1 MKLKKFFAGVLAA
14 AMMLTVGATSAFAT
28 TPDTISVKKDGSETD
43 AKMFTESDDDLV
55 LTKTLHVVKGTAPDS
70 MTFSFTVVKQGETT
84 AINGA
89 ASNAVFTATQYE
101 PFVGPNKDYTATT
114 TVQLATVLGNNKD
127 KVGEYSYTITES
139 TPAYPGVT
147 PVDSTLTMKITV
159 VNQLDEQKQP
169 IANSYGYY
177 VALYRDNKKVE
188 AKDAFKN
195 SYDSKS
201 LTLSKTVHGAL
212 ADLKKDFTFTIKFTK
227 DTTTAT
233 ITNEMYRG
241 PQVGTLGDNVSIKLA
256 CTGTTL
262 LTADT
267 YLELD
272 KPYTVSL
279 RHNGSL
285 ELSNLPAGI
294 KYEVFEDGSEV
305 SGSDVVLNTTNT
317 SGQSVKYV
325 VTVKDANQNAVS
337 FSNNNTVSGQINKEN
352 PANVTTAFHNTN
364 NAEPDMGVVLD
375 NAPYIAMLAIVA
387 IGGVALMLNKRRRD
401 EE

>member
-14 AMMLTVGATSAFAT
+14 AMMLTVGATAAFAT
-28 TPDTISVKKDGSETD
+28 APDTISVKKDGSETD

-89 ASNAVFTATQYE
+89 ASNAVFTATRDE

-212 ADLKKDFTFTIKFTK
+212 ADLNKDFTFTIKFTK
-227 DTTTAT
+227 DTGVDS
-233 ITNEMYRG
+233 NNLYMG
-241 PQVGTLGDNVSIKLA
+241 PQVGTLGTNVSIKPEGTATTPLA
-256 CTGTTL
+256 
-262 LTADT
+262 ANT

-294 KYEVFEDGSEV
+294 KYEVFENGSKV

-317 SGQSVKYV
+317 SGQNVKYV
-325 VTVKDANQNAVS
+325 VTVEDADQNAVT
-337 FSNNNTVSGQINKEN
+337 FSGITVSGQINKES